1 MNSQP
6 IGSHFCQQT
15 DMFLHFT
22 CSLERRNNQSQN
34 SSFWNDIKPRFSCMV
49 QLGSILVPGTFL
61 NLVFRSRQCRRD
73 SDTAV
78 ISSWSDT
85 ATGIMEAIK
94 GMTGVL
100 DPRYVAVCHSNKTNI
115 WQRTI
120 TCVVMGFG
128 GPNKMSCSLAKN
140 YAFSHNLTVL
150 ITMFID

>member
-85 ATGIMEAIK
+85 ATGIPSKGWLVFLILGMWPFVTATRQTFGKGQSLVWSWVLGVQIK
-94 GMTGVL
+94 CLVL
-100 DPRYVAVCHSNKTNI
+100 WLKTMHFHTI
-115 WQRTI
+115 WQFLLQ
-120 TCVVMGFG
+120 C
-128 GPNKMSCSLAKN
+128 L
-140 YAFSHNLTVL
+140 
-150 ITMFID
+150 